1 MNPKHLR
8 LIVPAALG
16 AVAFLPRI
24 GYHTALLYTRS
35 YEASADYL
43 DSVRVDALQKLNL
56 QPIPTEESL
65 EAEVTKAA
73 LKYRLPPP
81 LLGALVHV
89 ESRHNSD
96 AYSPKGA
103 IGLAQVMPFNAK
115 RCGLDRVS
123 KLWDEKTNLDCGAK
137 ILSQELVTYRGDLNR
152 ALMAYNG
159 GPKAVTNKYPESV
172 AYSRNIRDLLAQ
184 SILAQYAS
192 LASKED

>member
-89 ESRHNSD
+89 ESHHNLD

-103 IGLAQVMPFNAK
+103 IGLAQIMPFNAK
-115 RCGLDRVS
+115 RCGLDKVS
-123 KLWDEKTNLDCGAK
+123 KLWDEKTNLDCGAQ
-137 ILSQELVTYRGDLNR
+137 ILSEELKAYQGNLKL
-152 ALMAYNG
+152 ALIVYNG
-159 GPKAVTNKYPESV
+159 GPKAIKNKYKESYDYADKV
-172 AYSRNIRDLLAQ
+172 IQIFAQ
-184 SILAQYAS
+184 SFFVSRSAV
-192 LASKED
+192 D